1 MKTAQLLV
9 TAISVVLAS
18 APVHAQHAGHGTT
31 QPASPPAKTVKKSE
45 PPASADKTSQ
55 SNTDHSKMDHSQ
67 MQGMDHSKMDHS
79 QMQGMDHSKMD
90 HSQMQRM
97 DQSDGDLP
105 ANAVPREPIPAVTA
119 AERAEAFP
127 PVHEHH
133 KHGTSIQ
140 NYSLID
146 RLEISRAGGK
156 SEQAWE
162 AIGWVGGDVQ
172 KFWWRTE
179 GHAQSGS
186 VERASVEALY
196 GRGVR
201 AWWDVVAGVRHDFGE
216 GPGRTWVG
224 VGVQGLA
231 PYKFEV
237 SATAYVGPQG
247 RTALRAG
254 AEYDSLITNR
264 LILQWRLEGNAYGKD
279 DPALRIGSGLSTIEA
294 GMRLRYEIN
303 RQFAPYVGV
312 EHDQA
317 FGDTARYRRASGHGA
332 GDTKVLAGVRIWF

>member
-1 MKTAQLLV
+1 MKTAQLSV
-9 TAISVVLAS
+9 TVISVVLAS
-18 APVHAQHAGHGTT
+18 ASVHAQHVGHGMT

-45 PPASADKTSQ
+45 PPASAYKNSQ
-55 SNTDHSKMDHSQ
+55 SNTDHSQMDHSQ
-67 MQGMDHSKMDHS
+67 MQDMDHSKMDHS
-79 QMQGMDHSKMD
+79 QVQGKP
-90 HSQMQRM
+90 
-97 DQSDGDLP
+97 QSDGDLP
-105 ANAVPREPIPAVTA
+105 ANAVPREPIPALTA
-119 AERAEAFP
+119 ADREEAFP
-127 PVHEHH
+127 PVHEHR

-146 RLEISRAGGK
+146 RLEVSRVGGK
-156 SEQAWE
+156 GEQAWE
-162 AIGWVGGDVQ
+162 AIGWVGGDIQ
-172 KFWWRTE
+172 KFWWRTD
-179 GHAQSGS
+179 GHAQSGT
-186 VERASVEALY
+186 VERASVELLY

-201 AWWDVVAGVRHDFGE
+201 AWWDVVAGVRQDFGE

-254 AEYDSLITNR
+254 VEYDSLITNR

-279 DPALRIGSGLSTIEA
+279 DPAISIGSGLSTIEA
-294 GMRLRYEIN
+294 GMRLRYEIT
-303 RQFAPYVGV
+303 RQFAPYIGV
-312 EHDQA
+312 EHDRA
-317 FGDTARYRRASGHGA
+317 FGDTARYRHASGHGA